1 MYRKELTKVNPCDT
15 IDITKGKEVDKMKK
29 FFKIE
34 EPFRFEYNDLRALI
48 TVINVVLIMIFGLS
62 IAWFGLA
69 VALIGTIKDLKV
81 DRHINGL
88 VMHLASVA
96 LNIYFLILLY
106 CG

>member
-1 MYRKELTKVNPCDT
+1 MKE
-15 IDITKGKEVDKMKK
+15 
-29 FFKIE
+29 FFRIE
-34 EPFRFEYNDLRALI
+34 TPYKFEYNDLRAFI

-69 VALIGTIKDLKV
+69 IALIGVMKDLTV

-88 VMHLASVA
+88 VMHLSTVA

>member
-1 MYRKELTKVNPCDT
+1 MTKIKE
-15 IDITKGKEVDKMKK
+15 
-29 FFKIE
+29 FFRIE
-34 EPFRFEYNDLRALI
+34 EPFRLEYNDLRALI
-48 TVINVVLIMIFGLS
+48 TVINVVLIMMFGLS

-96 LNIYFLILLY
+96 LNVYFLVLLY
-106 CG
+106 K

>member
-1 MYRKELTKVNPCDT
+1 
-15 IDITKGKEVDKMKK
+15 MKK

-34 EPFRFEYNDLRALI
+34 TSYKFEYNDLRAFI
-48 TVINVVLIMIFGLS
+48 TVINVILIMIFGLS

-69 VALIGTIKDLKV
+69 VALIGVVKDLKV

-96 LNIYFLILLY
+96 LNVYFIILLY
-106 CG
+106 WG